1 MSDLSALRSRL
12 RPDGG
17 ILLALQMTQEA
28 YGYVPEE
35 ALPVVVDVLNVSRAE
50 VHGVLT
56 YYSDLRREP
65 PAPATVR
72 ICAGEACQAVGAR
85 DVHRAL
91 DEMQLP
97 STRVEHVFC
106 LGNCALG
113 PCAMVNGEVRG
124 RVTADSIAHEV
135 RDVLGIAPTRGLL

>member
-1 MSDLSALRSRL
+1 MSDLAALRSRL

-17 ILLALQMTQEA
+17 ILLALQMTQESL
-28 YGYVPEE
+28 GYVPDD
-35 ALPVVVDVLNVSRAE
+35 ALPIVADVLNVSRAE

-65 PAPATVR
+65 PLAVTIR

-85 DVHRAL
+85 DVHHAL
-91 DEMQLP
+91 DELAP
-97 STRVEHVFC
+97 RATTIEHVFC

-113 PCAMVNGEVRG
+113 PCAMVNGDVQAL
-124 RVTADSIAHEV
+124 VTAQGLAAQAAHIV
-135 RDVLGIAPTRGLL
+135 AMKASS